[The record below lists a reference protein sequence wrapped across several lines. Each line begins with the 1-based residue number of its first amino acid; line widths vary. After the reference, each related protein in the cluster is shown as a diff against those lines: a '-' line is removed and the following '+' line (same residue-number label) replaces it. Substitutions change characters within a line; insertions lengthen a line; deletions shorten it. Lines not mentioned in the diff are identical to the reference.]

1 MTSEMDLRYL
11 NSSEAYRVFAV
22 SDLGLCCNGALS
34 LPDRAPLLCKVV
46 GISKIASFAQLHVAL
61 AY

>member
-1 MTSEMDLRYL
+1 MMSEMDLRYL

-22 SDLGLCCNGALS
+22 SDLGFCCNGALS
-34 LPDRAPLLCKVV
+34 LSDRVPLLLKAV
-46 GISKIASFAQLHVAL
+46 GINKIASFAQLHVAL